1 MLNKGNGARDR
12 NTGIEPDQQVSTRK
26 PLSAAPYKSITS
38 RATRKP
44 FETPAPWTPDQWLGY
59 GKVD

>member
-12 NTGIEPDQQVSTRK
+12 NTGIEPDQRVSTRK
-26 PLSAAPYKSITS
+26 PLSAAPYESMTS
-38 RATRKP
+38 RTTRKP
-44 FETPAPWTPDQWLGY
+44 FVTPAPWQPDQWLGF